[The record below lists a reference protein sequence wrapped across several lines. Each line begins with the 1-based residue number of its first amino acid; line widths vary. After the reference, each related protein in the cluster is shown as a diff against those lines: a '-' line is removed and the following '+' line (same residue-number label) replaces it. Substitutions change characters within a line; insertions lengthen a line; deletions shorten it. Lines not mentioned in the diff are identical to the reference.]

1 MFVDITTDVLISLV
15 SDVKMLFYAIKL
27 SKLWIFIT

>member
-1 MFVDITTDVLISLV
+1 MFVDITAHVLISLI

-27 SKLWIFIT
+27 SQ